1 MISKRFPIL
10 FFVLCLTNYTF
21 CQKKHYIKI
30 TGDNNTIVNTVDSL
44 SFKGENTRSQY
55 YIDSITK
62 KPYSGFATINYSGN
76 YLDSLSI
83 MNGYESGISKGYR
96 IKDKIQLDQLS
107 YADNVKKIYI
117 SRKFKTCWDKGCTKN
132 KYCSIWITI
141 PEGNNAFSFKLIQ
154 HEDYLQLTS
163 WSYKKKMKRKIAN
176 KSDLLNFM
184 NDFYKGEEVYLIAE
198 KIGIFEGIK

>member
-1 MISKRFPIL
+1 MP
-10 FFVLCLTNYTF
+10 
-21 CQKKHYIKI
+21 
-30 TGDNNTIVNTVDSL
+30 TIINIIDSL
-44 SFKGENTRSQY
+44 SFKGENTRSQFY
-55 YIDSITK
+55 VDSITK
-62 KPYSGFATINYSGN
+62 KPYSGLALINYNGN

-83 MNGYESGISKGYR
+83 KYGYESGVSKTYY
-96 IKDKIQLDQLS
+96 IKGNVQLDQIS
-107 YADNVKKIYI
+107 YADNVKKIYV
-117 SRKFKTCWDKGCTKN
+117 SRKFKICWDKVCSKN

-163 WSYKKKMKRKIAN
+163 SSYKKKMKRKIAN
-176 KSDLLNFM
+176 KAELLNLL